1 MFSCS
6 PLFSVKVPLV
16 PLVRTKYL
24 LHFSS
29 LYITLFML
37 CTKFLHR
44 NQPEI
49 HMVPPCSHA
58 RAKFRCLK
66 QRNGSFFSSSD
77 AQSGRK
83 CAQLARRNNSASCIV
98 IDCGRGYFVS
108 IICSKQ
114 PNIRSLCFTCQQ
126 GSLLVLKT

>member
-6 PLFSVKVPLV
+6 PLFSVKVPNF
-16 PLVRTKYL
+16 RNKYL
-24 LHFSS
+24 QHFPS
-29 LYITLFML
+29 LYITFFML

-66 QRNGSFFSSSD
+66 QRNGSFFSFSD

-83 CAQLARRNNSASCIV
+83 CAQLARRNNSCIV
-98 IDCGRGYFVS
+98 IDRVQAYFVS
-108 IICSKQ
+108 ITCSKQ
-114 PNIRSLCFTCQQ
+114 PNICSFYVSHARTMFLMGFAF
-126 GSLLVLKT
+126 